1 MATPWKPIEEF
12 IEGDACIN
20 CWGAGK
26 TFGDTPTPE
35 RITMTGAGFAGPA
48 AVCNGT
54 FILTQDPGNPC
65 RWLFDDGTAT
75 GEWFVTI
82 VSSTFI
88 MGISGGPAVYFQV
101 EGLCVKVS
109 TLGPESVSIEIEEPP
124 TPEYKIAVDQGF
136 APSEKTYYRDHGAVG
151 ADKVLQV
158 AKRLDRINIHAKYE
172 PEY

>member
-1 MATPWKPIEEF
+1 MAETWKPIEEYV
-12 IEGDACIN
+12 EGAACGN
-20 CWGAGK
+20 CWGAAK
-26 TFGDTPTPE
+26 TFGDTPTPK
-35 RITMTGAGFAGPA
+35 RITITGSGFVGPA

-54 FILTQDPGNPC
+54 FIMTQDPGNPC

-88 MGISGGPAVYFQV
+88 MGISGGPAVYFRV

-109 TLGPESVSIEIEEPP
+109 VLGPESVSIDIDEPP
-124 TPEYKIAVDQGF
+124 TPEYKIAVDQNF
-136 APSEKTYYRDHGAVG
+136 SPSKRTHYRDRGAVG
-151 ADKVLQV
+151 ADEVLQI
-158 AKRLDRINIHAKYE
+158 AKRLDRIRILAKYE